1 MLNPVAGP
9 DIHMLLR
16 LVIVEGSAIDLL
28 VGTRSPLARLTSP
41 PPASRLFAA
50 I

>member
-28 VGTRSPLARLTSP
+28 VDIRSLLAHLTSS
-41 PPASRLFAA
+41 PPASRL
-50 I
+50 IHVL